1 MEVKAI
7 TKFVRI
13 SPLKAR
19 DVARNIQGLP
29 VSQALD
35 MLTYTP
41 RKAAYLVGK
50 TLKSAIANAEN
61 NHDLAVDSL
70 VIKEAVIGDGP
81 TIKRWKPRARGGAA
95 PIKKRTSHIFI
106 TVSDEI
112 EQPESTKKSG
122 KTKKK
127 QRMARATA
135 TGKLIE
141 QMEKERAKGAA
152 AVAKAEAVEEAE
164 TPEVEAEADAAEAVQ
179 EEAPAAV
186 EEPAAEEAVA
196 EEVAAVED
204 EVVEEAP
211 AEAEAS
217 AAEEEAAPAAEA
229 EEAGGD
235 DEVEEEEKES

>member
-7 TKFVRI
+7 TKYVRI

-29 VSQALD
+29 VSAALD

-61 NHDLAVDSL
+61 NHDMAVDNL
-70 VIKEAVIGDGP
+70 VIKEAVVGDGP
-81 TIKRWKPRARGGAA
+81 TLKRWKPRARGGAA

-112 EQPESTKKSG
+112 EQPVSTKKSG

-135 TGKLIE
+135 TSKLIK
-141 QMEKERAKGAA
+141 QMEKAGARGAPVA
-152 AVAKAEAVEEAE
+152 AEDEGEASVAAEPEGDVKKEEAE
-164 TPEVEAEADAAEAVQ
+164 SEVRDDVLPVVEAEMASDDASVEGADDSGSDAG
-179 EEAPAAV
+179 EET
-186 EEPAAEEAVA
+186 
-196 EEVAAVED
+196 
-204 EVVEEAP
+204 
-211 AEAEAS
+211 
-217 AAEEEAAPAAEA
+217 
-229 EEAGGD
+229 
-235 DEVEEEEKES
+235 KES

>member
-7 TKFVRI
+7 TKYVRI

-35 MLTYTP
+35 MLTFTP
-41 RKAAYLVGK
+41 RKAALLVGK

-61 NHDLAVDSL
+61 NHDLAVDNL

-81 TIKRWKPRARGGAA
+81 TLKRWKPRARGGAS

-112 EQPESTKKSG
+112 ELPVPTKKSG

-127 QRMARATA
+127 QRFARAKA
-135 TGKLIE
+135 TGKLIA
-141 QMEKERAKGAA
+141 QLQKGQAKAAPAPVAEAEEEVQEAVEAVVEETAA
-152 AVAKAEAVEEAE
+152 AVPAE
-164 TPEVEAEADAAEAVQ
+164 AAEAAPDA
-179 EEAPAAV
+179 EAPAAD
-186 EEPAAEEAVA
+186 AT
-196 EEVAAVED
+196 VED
-204 EVVEEAP
+204 EETT
-211 AEAEAS
+211 
-217 AAEEEAAPAAEA
+217 
-229 EEAGGD
+229 
-235 DEVEEEEKES
+235 EKE

>member
-7 TKFVRI
+7 TKYVRI

-29 VSQALD
+29 VSKALD
-35 MLTYTP
+35 MLTFTP
-41 RKAAYLVGK
+41 RKAALLVGK

-70 VIKEAVIGDGP
+70 VIKEAVIGAGP
-81 TIKRWKPRARGGAA
+81 TLKRWKPRARGGAS

-127 QRMARATA
+127 QRFARAAA
-135 TGKLIE
+135 TGKMI
-141 QMEKERAKGAA
+141 KGLQKGKP
-152 AVAKAEAVEEAE
+152 KAEAKPEEEVQEEVEAVVEEA
-164 TPEVEAEADAAEAVQ
+164 VEAEVAVEAAEAVA
-179 EEAPAAV
+179 ETESAP
-186 EEPAAEEAVA
+186 
-196 EEVAAVED
+196 
-204 EVVEEAP
+204 
-211 AEAEAS
+211 
-217 AAEEEAAPAAEA
+217 EA
-229 EEAGGD
+229 EEAAAEDGAA
-235 DEVEEEEKES
+235 EEGEEATEKE